1 MATNRSTLTARYLDE
16 VARRGI
22 SASEL
27 VTGKKLKAEL
37 LEGYYQQQY
46 LSRPLFLGPAERV
59 QLETDLVNLR
69 AALTSLPDRLY
80 GGDLTAFAR
89 AVGMNDVQ
97 ISAIMRSRA
106 ATPTTMTRADLYLDQ
121 IGFRLLEF
129 NMGSAIGGTDNA
141 DILEGMLEH
150 PVLAE
155 FAADNRLEYVHT
167 MREQVRT
174 VKVETGFAADSRP
187 TMVMTDWPSSYQN
200 LAPYIDVYSARLSE
214 LGLDACGAHIG
225 QLEVRDGRVWL
236 RNRPVDII
244 YRMFMIEDLL
254 EYPAAPRLVHPILD
268 AAARGEVKIFTP
280 MDDAMYASKG
290 ALAMLSDEGN
300 RHLLDPDQLAS
311 VDRTLPWTRMV
322 RRGLVSLEDGSQV
335 ELFDYALSHQRELA
349 LKPTS
354 LHGGS
359 GVLLGWRADTSP
371 AAWQEQ
377 VRAALDGPYVIQ
389 RRIQPVPELFPAEDL
404 EPQPWLISW
413 GAFTMSCGF
422 GGVYSRGT
430 TVESNVEVINFGSGT
445 YSGSALYPSQDAG

>member
-1 MATNRSTLTARYLDE
+1 MATNRSTLTARYLHE
-16 VARRGI
+16 VSKRGVP
-22 SASEL
+22 ASEL
-27 VTGKKLKAEL
+27 VSGKKLRADL

-46 LSRPLFLGPAERV
+46 LSRPLFLGRAERV

-69 AALTSLPDRLY
+69 AALINLPDRLY

-97 ISAIMRSRA
+97 ISAILRSRA
-106 ATPTTMTRADLYLDQ
+106 AKPTMMTRADLYLDQ

-155 FAADNRLEYVHT
+155 FTARNRLEYVHS
-167 MREQVRT
+167 MREQVNT
-174 VKVETGFAADSRP
+174 VKAETGFAPDSRP
-187 TMVMTDWPSSYQN
+187 RLVMTDWPSSYEK

-214 LGLDACGAHIG
+214 MGLDACGAHIG
-225 QLEVRDGRVWL
+225 HLEVRDGRVWL
-236 RNRPVDII
+236 RDRPVDII

-254 EYPAAPRLVHPILD
+254 EYPDAPALVHPILD
-268 AAARGEVKIFTP
+268 AVARGEVKIFTP
-280 MDDAMYASKG
+280 MDDAVYASKG

-300 RHLLDPDQLAS
+300 RRLLDPDHLAS

-322 RRGLVSLEDGSQV
+322 REGPVSLEDGSQV
-335 ELFDYALSHQRELA
+335 ELLEYALSHQHELA
-349 LKPTS
+349 LKPTL

-359 GVLLGWRADTSP
+359 GVLLGWRADTTA
-371 AAWQEQ
+371 AAWEEQ
-377 VRAALDGPYVIQ
+377 IRAALDGPYVIQ
-389 RRIQPVPELFPAEDL
+389 RRIQPVPELFPAEGPD
-404 EPQPWLISW
+404 PQPWIVSW

-422 GGVYSRGT
+422 AGVYSRGT
-430 TVESNVEVINFGSGT
+430 TVESNVEVINFGGGA
-445 YSGSALYPSQDAG
+445 YSGSALFASQDAE